1 MLAEECPP
9 DVVPVLELMLAFEAA
24 KNALAQA
31 KERAQQAVTAK
42 LSAARPAQDEMLR
55 LDALAA
61 EGYWGILIS
70 PNASLF
76 RHKREAA
83 AAREADE
90 LNDLHQA
97 GIALAHANVVNCD
110 MAATAL
116 HKAVMSGGGGGGAQS
131 GGVDDAWMAA
141 RKGAGGGGGAQSG
154 GGARSGSGNGYG
166 AWSGGGGGGPQSRGA
181 ATGRGAGARISP
193 GRGGRGG
200 GDGPQSRGAAV
211 GRGGGA
217 RGAGPGRGAR
227 GRGVRP
233 GRAAA
238 GKAEK
243 RRSPEPFEEPRAYL
257 EVEEPG
263 AGSLLGGQ
271 GGRGELEAGGTPLT
285 FDPGRTRHPPNTE
298 VWSSTHP
305 PPDSEVRSST
315 RRPPGH

>member
-1 MLAEECPP
+1 
-9 DVVPVLELMLAFEAA
+9 LELMLAFEAA

-83 AAREADE
+83 AREADE

-97 GIALAHANVVNCD
+97 EIALAHANVVNCD

-211 GRGGGA
+211 GTLKSGA
-217 RGAGPGRGAR
+217 RPVGP
-227 GRGVRP
+227 
-233 GRAAA
+233 
-238 GKAEK
+238 
-243 RRSPEPFEEPRAYL
+243 L
-257 EVEEPG
+257 
-263 AGSLLGGQ
+263 
-271 GGRGELEAGGTPLT
+271 
-285 FDPGRTRHPPNTE
+285 NTE
-298 VWSSTHP
+298 VWVSTCA
-305 PPDSEVRSST
+305 
-315 RRPPGH
+315 